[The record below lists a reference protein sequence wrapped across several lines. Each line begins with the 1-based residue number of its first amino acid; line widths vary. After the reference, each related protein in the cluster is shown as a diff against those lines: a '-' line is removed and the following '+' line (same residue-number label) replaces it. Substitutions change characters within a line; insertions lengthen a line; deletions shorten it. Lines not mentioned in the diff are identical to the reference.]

1 MWQMTG
7 CDDLPPQRNQIAC
20 DPTLQHRSLLHST
33 PVSSSRLEKEST
45 ELQAKIDHINRERKL
60 QQTAVGANLV
70 QLEAEWQSLVSKNRD
85 IEAACV
91 GLEAEIA
98 EIQGPVSAEPVP
110 NGVLADD
117 AAELPGDGANDTN
130 MSHA

>member
-1 MWQMTG
+1 M
-7 CDDLPPQRNQIAC
+7 
-20 DPTLQHRSLLHST
+20 SLC
-33 PVSSSRLEKEST
+33 RLEKEST

-98 EIQGPVSAEPVP
+98 EIQGPESAEPVP
-110 NGVLADD
+110 NGVLADS
-117 AAELPGDGANDTN
+117 AAELPTDSADDPNT
-130 MSHA
+130 SHV

>member
-1 MWQMTG
+1 M
-7 CDDLPPQRNQIAC
+7 LS
-20 DPTLQHRSLLHST
+20 H
-33 PVSSSRLEKEST
+33 RLEKKSA
-45 ELQAKIDHINRERKL
+45 ELQAKIDQINRERKL

-98 EIQGPVSAEPVP
+98 DLQGPESAEPVP
-110 NGVLADD
+110 NGVLANNT
-117 AAELPGDGANDTN
+117 AELADDSANDTV

>member
-1 MWQMTG
+1 MMACQRKASDIGFIVM
-7 CDDLPPQRNQIAC
+7 LPHCAP
-20 DPTLQHRSLLHST
+20 LHST

-60 QQTAVGANLV
+60 QQTAVGVNLV

-85 IEAACV
+85 IEAACG

-98 EIQGPVSAEPVP
+98 AIQGPETAEPVP
-110 NGVLADD
+110 NGANDT
-117 AAELPGDGANDTN
+117 AELPGDSADDID
-130 MSHA
+130 M